1 MERIDKIV
9 LRETRY
15 IALWTVIFSVIMQAV
30 FLIIGKW
37 DVTVILGNIL
47 GDVAVVLN
55 FFLMGLTVQ
64 KAVEKEEKE
73 AKSLIR
79 TSQTAR
85 LFMMFLFVVIG
96 VTAPIFNTWSSIIPL
111 VFPRIAVA
119 IKPIADKRS
128 LDEGGDKT
136 E

>member
-1 MERIDKIV
+1 MEKIDRIV
-9 LRETRY
+9 LRETKY

-37 DVTVILGNIL
+37 DVTVLLGNLL
-47 GDVAVVLN
+47 GGVAVILN
-55 FFLMGLTVQ
+55 FFLMGITVQ
-64 KAVEKEEKE
+64 KAVSKEEKE
-73 AKSLIR
+73 AKSLMR

-111 VFPRIAVA
+111 VFPRIAMA
-119 IKPIADKRS
+119 LKPIADKRS
-128 LDEGGDKT
+128 LNEGGDKT

>member
-1 MERIDKIV
+1 MEKIDRIV
-9 LRETRY
+9 LKETRY
-15 IALWTVIFSVIMQAV
+15 IAVCTAILSAIMQAV

-37 DVTVILGNIL
+37 DMTVLLGNLL
-47 GDVAVVLN
+47 GGVAVILN
-55 FFLMGLTVQ
+55 FFLMGITVQ
-64 KAVEKEEKE
+64 KAVSKEEKE
-73 AKSLIR
+73 AKSLMR

-119 IKPIADKRS
+119 IKPIADKKS
-128 LDEGGDKT
+128 LNEGGDKT

>member
-64 KAVEKEEKE
+64 KAVTREEKE

-111 VFPRIAVA
+111 IFPRIAVA
-119 IKPIADKRS
+119 IKPIADKRA

>member
-9 LRETRY
+9 LRETKY

-111 VFPRIAVA
+111 IFPRIAVA

>member
-1 MERIDKIV
+1 MKKIDKIV
-9 LRETRY
+9 LRETKY

-37 DVTVILGNIL
+37 DVTVLLGNLL
-47 GDVAVVLN
+47 GGVAVILN
-55 FFLMGLTVQ
+55 FFLMGITVQ
-64 KAVEKEEKE
+64 KAVSKEEKE
-73 AKSLIR
+73 AKSLMR

-111 VFPRIAVA
+111 VFPRIAMA
-119 IKPIADKRS
+119 LKPIADKRS
-128 LDEGGDKT
+128 LNEGGDKT

>member
-111 VFPRIAVA
+111 IFPRIAVA

>member
-1 MERIDKIV
+1 MKKIDKIV
-9 LRETRY
+9 LRETKY
-15 IALWTVIFSVIMQAV
+15 IALWTVIFSVIMQAM

-37 DVTVILGNIL
+37 DVTVLLGNLL
-47 GDVAVVLN
+47 GGVAVILN
-55 FFLMGLTVQ
+55 FFLMGITVQ
-64 KAVEKEEKE
+64 KAVSKEEKE
-73 AKSLIR
+73 AKSLMR

-111 VFPRIAVA
+111 VFPRIAMA
-119 IKPIADKRS
+119 LKPIADKRS
-128 LDEGGDKT
+128 LNEGGDKT

>member
-9 LRETRY
+9 LRETKY